1 MDGFSGSM
9 VLQRAVKHSSIGTE
23 TLQRQKLLTEQRM
36 EMADNA
42 KKRTRHPFSGY
53 KQILFQ
59 EPVARKPLGV
69 KLLKPKPIP
78 MATTSQER
86 DEVMRMA

>member
-9 VLQRAVKHSSIGTE
+9 VLQRAVKHTRIGTE
-23 TLQRQKLLTEQRM
+23 TLQRQKQQTEQRL

-59 EPVARKPLGV
+59 EPTRNNIPPM
-69 KLLKPKPIP
+69 KLLKPKAIP

-86 DEVMRMA
+86 DQVMRMA